1 MLTCSVIVHVYK
13 INTLSLQ
20 SKSFSNVIIE
30 MKKLFVLALMIMLS
44 MSVLAL
50 GKVNP
55 DQAPDQNEDAEIG
68 NFDFIYGKTDNLNEE
83 FERTEM
89 IMSEAFSHIGTRYRS
104 GAKGPSAFDCSG
116 FTSYVYKQMTNVF
129 IGASSRDQ
137 YARNTPITRNDLKCG
152 DLVFFTSPR
161 SRHGVG
167 HVGIVVDVDPITQ
180 NFTFIHASTSNG
192 VIINNSTDSGY
203 ANRYVG
209 ARRVSVKSEQKTLIN
224 SDYSINN

>member
-1 MLTCSVIVHVYK
+1 
-13 INTLSLQ
+13 
-20 SKSFSNVIIE
+20 
-30 MKKLFVLALMIMLS
+30 MKKLFIFALMIMLS
-44 MSVLAL
+44 MSDFAL

-55 DQAPDQNEDAEIG
+55 DQAPNGNEDAEIG
-68 NFDFIYGKTDNLNEE
+68 NFDFIYGKQNNINEE
-83 FERTEM
+83 FEKTEM
-89 IMSEAFSHIGTRYRS
+89 LMSEAFSHLGTRYRS

-116 FTSYVYKQMTNVF
+116 FTSYVYKQMTNMF
-129 IGASSRDQ
+129 IGASSREQ
-137 YARNTPITRNDLKCG
+137 YAKNAPITREELQCG

-192 VIINNSTDSGY
+192 VVLNNSTDSGY

-209 ARRVSVKSEQKTLIN
+209 ARRVSVKSEQKKLMN
-224 SDYSINN
+224 NDYSINN

>member
-1 MLTCSVIVHVYK
+1 MLTCSVIVHVFK
-13 INTLSLQ
+13 INMLYLHP
-20 SKSFSNVIIE
+20 KSFSNVIIE

>member
-1 MLTCSVIVHVYK
+1 
-13 INTLSLQ
+13 
-20 SKSFSNVIIE
+20 
-30 MKKLFVLALMIMLS
+30 MKKLFIFALITMLS
-44 MSVLAL
+44 MSDFAL

-55 DQAPDQNEDAEIG
+55 DQAPNGNEDAEIG
-68 NFDFIYGKTDNLNEE
+68 NFDFIYGKQNNINEE
-83 FERTEM
+83 FEKTEM
-89 IMSEAFSHIGTRYRS
+89 LMSEAFSHLGTRYRS

-116 FTSYVYKQMTNVF
+116 FTSYVYKQMTNMF
-129 IGASSRDQ
+129 IGASSREQ
-137 YARNTPITRNDLKCG
+137 YAKNAPITREELQCG

-192 VIINNSTDSGY
+192 VVLNNSTDSGY

-209 ARRVSVKSEQKTLIN
+209 ARRVNVKSEQKTLMN
-224 SDYSINN
+224 NDYSINN

>member
-1 MLTCSVIVHVYK
+1 
-13 INTLSLQ
+13 
-20 SKSFSNVIIE
+20 
-30 MKKLFVLALMIMLS
+30 MKKLFIFALMIMLS
-44 MSVLAL
+44 MSNVAN

-55 DQAPDQNEDAEIG
+55 DQAPDENEEAEIG
-68 NFDFIYGKTDNLNEE
+68 NFDFIYGNQDNLNEE

-116 FTSYVYKQMTNVF
+116 FTSYVFKQQTNVF

-137 YARNTPITRNDLKCG
+137 YARNIPITRDELQSG

-161 SRHGVG
+161 SGRGVG
-167 HVGIVVDVDPITQ
+167 HVGIVVDVDPVTQ
-180 NFTFIHASTSNG
+180 TFTFIHASTSSG
-192 VIINNSTDSGY
+192 VKISNSTDSGY

-209 ARRVSVKSEQKTLIN
+209 ARRPLL
-224 SDYSINN
+224 